1 MAPASAVTIS
11 STPVPARS
19 RHATARSGS
28 AGRRPTR
35 WACGWRSIIEAVGGA
50 RDREKAAIYLK
61 LAGTDDGWPAFLV
74 RTEHGE
80 ARPMRNSSQFATAML
95 ALVFTGALLVTGQ
108 LFIEQRAQ
116 RDVMHAT
123 NHLLRPL

>member
-1 MAPASAVTIS
+1 M
-11 STPVPARS
+11 
-19 RHATARSGS
+19 
-28 AGRRPTR
+28 
-35 WACGWRSIIEAVGGA
+35 
-50 RDREKAAIYLK
+50 RD
-61 LAGTDDGWPAFLV
+61 G
-74 RTEHGE
+74 
-80 ARPMRNSSQFATAML
+80 SQFATAML